1 MAGHGT
7 RDTGHGMRIHRGRIA
22 QVKHDQL
29 LREYLKQNLN
39 ELIQQKELIIDGKV
53 KTQVATLD
61 LPTLKFGEDAPVLA
75 RGSSGGAGRGG
86 GGAARGDEVQVL
98 GGLLGG
104 DHHGRE
110 LRVELDFDEFV
121 RLAQEVLLDEISLP
135 PLNEPPQSGEVD
147 ADTVPELDDL
157 DRVGLRPDLNLE
169 ETMLHSLMR
178 NVRERGR
185 ADYDVDLMQD
195 GWYFIEDPTFYR
207 NHRSVE
213 VYVLDISGSM
223 RGEYLALVRKTIFVL
238 WYYLERRYPTNL
250 RRYVVFQDVAEEKT
264 RDEFFCVESSGG
276 THISAGFEKAMDLLD
291 GVTEY
296 DKFLFMF
303 TDGETSSGDFD
314 LAKKR
319 YEEALGRFDLV
330 CYGHVNPGGRGVG
343 GFSEHVQETARRQRR
358 ATFANLVDGDAIRAA
373 VREFLAFFR
382 PERETAGSWKS
393 TARSSSASRR

>member
-1 MAGHGT
+1 
-7 RDTGHGMRIHRGRIA
+7 MRIHRGRIA

-39 ELIQQKELIIDGKV
+39 ELIQQKELIVDGKV
-53 KTQVATLD
+53 KTQIATLD
-61 LPTLKFGEDAPVLA
+61 LPTLKFGEDVPVLA
-75 RGSSGGAGRGG
+75 RGAGGSGRGSGGTGRGE
-86 GGAARGDEVQVL
+86 DVQLL

-121 RLAQEVLLDEISLP
+121 RLAQEVLLEEIDLP
-135 PLNEPPQSGEVD
+135 ALTPPTHAGEVD
-147 ADTVPELDDL
+147 ADTLPELDDL
-157 DRVGLRPDLNLE
+157 DRIGLRPDLNLE
-169 ETMLHSLMR
+169 ETMVHALMR
-178 NVRERGR
+178 SVRERGR
-185 ADYDVDLMQD
+185 ADYDVDLMRD
-195 GWYFIEDPTFYR
+195 GWYFVEDPILYR

-250 RRYVVFQDVAEEKT
+250 RRYVVFQDTAEEKT
-264 RDEFFCVESSGG
+264 RDQFFCVESSGG

-319 YEEALGRFDLV
+319 YEDALGRFDLV

-343 GFSEHVQETARRQRR
+343 GFSEYVQETARRQRQ

-373 VREFLAFFR
+373 VREFLSFFH
-382 PERETAGSWKS
+382 PEPQRAGAWKN
-393 TARSSSASRR
+393 TGKSSSGSKR

>member
-1 MAGHGT
+1 
-7 RDTGHGMRIHRGRIA
+7 MRIHRARLA
-22 QVKHDQL
+22 QAKHDQL
-29 LREYLKQNLN
+29 LREYLKQNLH

-53 KTQVATLD
+53 KTQIATLD

-75 RGSSGGAGRGG
+75 RGSGGAAGRGG
-86 GGAARGDEVQVL
+86 GGTGKGEDVQVL

-110 LRVELDFDEFV
+110 LRVEMDFDEFV
-121 RLAQEVLLDEISLP
+121 RLAQEVLLEEINLP
-135 PLNEPPQSGEVD
+135 VLSVPPAAGEVD
-147 ADTVPELDDL
+147 ADVLPELDDL
-157 DRVGLRPDLNLE
+157 DRIGLRPDLNLE
-169 ETMLHSLMR
+169 ETMLHALMR
-178 NVRERGR
+178 NVREHGR
-185 ADYDVDLMQD
+185 ADYEVDLAAD
-195 GWYFIEDPTFYR
+195 GWYFVEDPLLYR

-250 RRYVVFQDVAEEKT
+250 RRYVVFQDTAEEKT

-296 DKFLFMF
+296 DKFLFLF

-319 YEEALGRFDLV
+319 YDEALERFDLV

-343 GFSEHVQETARRQRR
+343 GFSEHVADTARRHRR
-358 ATFANLVDGDAIRAA
+358 ATFANLVDAEAIRAA
-373 VREFLAFFR
+373 VRQFLTVFR
-382 PERETAGSWKS
+382 EGREGNQPWTS